1 MRLYTIYGVI
11 YPCTLRVT
19 SKCNGLRIIEAAAV
33 RADHWSRSFFL
44 KNSLD
49 GHRLVRHDKSI
60 IGNGNAATDNLPC
73 LKSITRIG
81 NRGERDRFICLGE
94 GRRRTGGAVSI
105 NLNSDS
111 ISVGSIHIAADG
123 AGIAALVIMRALYH
137 PLVRIRA
144 KIGAFL
150 PMFIGVIF
158 PGIIIYMN
166 MQYDMHLDV
175 ITALIVIGDLLC
187 SFINRQNAVFNLAA
201 NPVTGFVNI
210 QFSKIDRVVLI
221 RFNRTPAITVGISQ
235 LIIPAEIQTG
245 KPIMIAGQL
254 FEIMIAADIQMGNLI
269 AAAVQFYKL
278 TEVVIDAS
286 NETES
291 IGGVAAPTLQ
301 EAIMAAQG
309 TEIDNISG
317 ATVTTNAVKKAAASC
332 IEQAMGVASEE
343 PAADTAGDTG
353 DDWLG
358 EEPDVQASET
368 QDFDVVIIGAG
379 LSGVCAARA
388 AAEEGAKVAIV
399 EKSSSF
405 NCRSGEY
412 ALLNGSL
419 NKRWGRENIVDEDV
433 VVDRLMRECTYRNK
447 RSILKKWASHAHE
460 VMDWFI
466 EAYPELT
473 ICDSTR
479 EAVTQEQFDKGILV
493 PLAWPQPEPYDYR
506 NEEFPTFP
514 SSMEFRSS
522 RKDQQGFIVEANLN
536 KAVENGAQ
544 TFFGC
549 FGTKLLKDSDGRVTG
564 VIIRDAQ
571 NDNKYIQLNA
581 SKGVILATGDNS
593 GDEKIMKHFAP
604 EIVEKKIANMGAMG
618 MLGVDVEGKTVE
630 TGDGLRMGAWIGA
643 KVQDF
648 HAPMTHHMGS
658 GMGVTPFLQINKRGD
673 RFMNECIPGQ
683 QLENQIELQPEC
695 TSFQLYD
702 SKWGEEVPYMPA
714 NHGGL
719 CYIIPEDEDESNP
732 NYTDRQYTKISAK
745 AEAYQFKADTLE
757 DLLTQCGFEGDALDN
772 ALASVERYNELAKAG
787 SDDDFGK
794 PASRMFALENPP
806 YYACQWGT
814 TSMLV
819 CVGGLE
825 SDENCHTFT
834 EEDPASPKRDIIKG
848 LYVCGNV
855 QGSRYAVEYPICMR
869 GISHSLCVYYGYIAG
884 KNCVAGV

>member
-1 MRLYTIYGVI
+1 MKKISRKGFLKV
-11 YPCTLRVT
+11 
-19 SKCNGLRIIEAAAV
+19 AAA
-33 RADHWSRSFFL
+33 
-44 KNSLD
+44 
-49 GHRLVRHDKSI
+49 
-60 IGNGNAATDNLPC
+60 AAM
-73 LKSITRIG
+73 S
-81 NRGERDRFICLGE
+81 
-94 GRRRTGGAVSI
+94 
-105 NLNSDS
+105 
-111 ISVGSIHIAADG
+111 
-123 AGIAALVIMRALYH
+123 
-137 PLVRIRA
+137 
-144 KIGAFL
+144 
-150 PMFIGVIF
+150 GV
-158 PGIIIYMN
+158 
-166 MQYDMHLDV
+166 
-175 ITALIVIGDLLC
+175 TA
-187 SFINRQNAVFNLAA
+187 SALAA
-201 NPVTGFVNI
+201 CNAGSSSSTAASTGEAIYTPGTYTGTATGIGEVKVTMT
-210 QFSKIDRVVLI
+210 FSE
-221 RFNRTPAITVGISQ
+221 TAIT
-235 LIIPAEIQTG
+235 
-245 KPIMIAGQL
+245 
-254 FEIMIAADIQMGNLI
+254 D
-269 AAAVQFYKL
+269 
-278 TEVVIDAS
+278 VVIDAS

-301 EAIMAAQG
+301 DAIMAAQNA
-309 TEIDNISG
+309 EIDNVSG

-493 PLAWPQPEPYDYR
+493 PLAWPQPEHYDYR

-683 QLENQIELQPEC
+683 QLENQIELQKNRESWQIFDSNWPE
-695 TSFQLYD
+695 QL
-702 SKWGEEVPYMPA
+702 PYMPA
-714 NHGGL
+714 AHGGA
-719 CYIIPEDEDESNP
+719 CYYEDYASEDEGPKNNTTYR
-732 NYTDRQYTKISAK
+732 NYKSPYQL
-745 AEAYQFKADTLE
+745 EAAVADGRALKADTLE
-757 DLLTQCGFEGDALDN
+757 ELVAKIYPDDTAAQQTALD
-772 ALASVERYNELAKAG
+772 SIQRYNELAKAG
-787 SDDDFGK
+787 YDEDFHK
-794 PASRMFALENPP
+794 PASRMWAVENGPFYADKFTTALL
-806 YYACQWGT
+806 
-814 TSMLV
+814 LV
-819 CVGGLE
+819 CIGGLE
-825 SDENCHTFT
+825 SDEDCHTF
-834 EEDPASPKRDIIKG
+834 DADRNVIPG
-848 LYVCGNV
+848 LYVAGNI
-855 QGSRYAVEYPICMR
+855 QGNRFATEYPI
-869 GISHSLCVYYGYIAG
+869 GLKGVSHSMAMYYGYVAG
-884 KNCVAGV
+884 KNALKDI

>member
-1 MRLYTIYGVI
+1 
-11 YPCTLRVT
+11 
-19 SKCNGLRIIEAAAV
+19 
-33 RADHWSRSFFL
+33 
-44 KNSLD
+44 
-49 GHRLVRHDKSI
+49 
-60 IGNGNAATDNLPC
+60 
-73 LKSITRIG
+73 
-81 NRGERDRFICLGE
+81 
-94 GRRRTGGAVSI
+94 
-105 NLNSDS
+105 
-111 ISVGSIHIAADG
+111 
-123 AGIAALVIMRALYH
+123 
-137 PLVRIRA
+137 
-144 KIGAFL
+144 
-150 PMFIGVIF
+150 
-158 PGIIIYMN
+158 
-166 MQYDMHLDV
+166 
-175 ITALIVIGDLLC
+175 
-187 SFINRQNAVFNLAA
+187 
-201 NPVTGFVNI
+201 
-210 QFSKIDRVVLI
+210 
-221 RFNRTPAITVGISQ
+221 
-235 LIIPAEIQTG
+235 
-245 KPIMIAGQL
+245 
-254 FEIMIAADIQMGNLI
+254 
-269 AAAVQFYKL
+269 
-278 TEVVIDAS
+278 
-286 NETES
+286 
-291 IGGVAAPTLQ
+291 
-301 EAIMAAQG
+301 
-309 TEIDNISG
+309 
-317 ATVTTNAVKKAAASC
+317 
-332 IEQAMGVASEE
+332 MGVASEE

-493 PLAWPQPEPYDYR
+493 PLAWPQPEHYDYR

-757 DLLTQCGFEGDALDN
+757 DLLTQCGFEAMHWIMHWLPSS
-772 ALASVERYNELAKAG
+772 A
-787 SDDDFGK
+787 
-794 PASRMFALENPP
+794 
-806 YYACQWGT
+806 T
-814 TSMLV
+814 TSWPRPVPTMT
-819 CVGGLE
+819 
-825 SDENCHTFT
+825 S
-834 EEDPASPKRDIIKG
+834 ASPQAG
-848 LYVCGNV
+848 C
-855 QGSRYAVEYPICMR
+855 SRWRIPRTMHASGAPLPCWCAWAAWRATRTATPSPRRTPPAPSATSSRACMSAAMCR
-869 GISHSLCVYYGYIAG
+869 AAATQWNTPSACAASATACASTTATSPARTAWPVSDTLLTEH
-884 KNCVAGV
+884 